1 MPEAGSNPI
10 QSTQTCRS
18 LAKGIDAPQ
27 EGIPPAS
34 AIIAP
39 SSTPA
44 DSESQPPAD
53 LDTSPSWRRRYSDEA
68 FLYIPKLFALVD
80 RNPYSATYGSFDRAY
95 WHYRTMDFPC
105 GMAQEFCLPLALVYR
120 HDFPDNPFRGK
131 ERVKD
136 LALAAVDFAAQSAHP
151 DGSCDD
157 YFPYEQ
163 ALGAAVFSLY
173 ATTET
178 CLVLDD
184 RAPSRLRFFARRG
197 DWLLETQE
205 TGRLTNHQAFAA
217 LALYNVFLITGE
229 ERFRRGAERRVAVCR
244 EWFNPEGWFS
254 EYEGADPG
262 YQSCTIDFLAK
273 LWQKSKDDSLLELLG
288 PAVRFCWH
296 FMHPDGSYAGEYGSR
311 NTYHFYPHGFEILA
325 PKFVEAGQIA
335 DHFLRTLP
343 RRKRYYNDDDRMC
356 AHYLYNWLQAYLD
369 YHPERPEPITNR
381 PPFRTYFPGAKLL
394 VVKTPHYYAVS
405 NLSKGGV
412 TKIFNAAECVSS
424 DTGLIARTGD
434 GRVLVSHLVDEENTI
449 TVDDARSECRVE
461 GRLSERRKMLPTPFS
476 QMVFRGVNL
485 TLGRFAP
492 NLLRSMLQKKLIVGK
507 PRTRYRIERHLR
519 FEEASVTIT
528 DTLKRP
534 REESPI
540 ASVHAGS
547 DATSIYVANS
557 NVYQESVL
565 LPWRD
570 LGRPFVETVN
580 TEGKA
585 TARHTIQFE

>member
-1 MPEAGSNPI
+1 MTGEIVTHQTVAAVSGASFIPE
-10 QSTQTCRS
+10 
-18 LAKGIDAPQ
+18 
-27 EGIPPAS
+27 
-34 AIIAP
+34 P
-39 SSTPA
+39 S
-44 DSESQPPAD
+44 
-53 LDTSPSWRRRYSDEA
+53 SPSWRRRYSDEA
-68 FLYIPKLFALVD
+68 LAYIPKLFALID
-80 RNPYSATYGSFDRAY
+80 RNPYSCTYGSFDRAY

-120 HDFPDNPFRGK
+120 HDFPDNPYRGK
-131 ERVKD
+131 ERVRQ
-136 LALAAVDFAAQSAHP
+136 LALAAVDFAARSAHP

-184 RAPSRLRFFARRG
+184 RDPARLRFFTTRA
-197 DWLLETQE
+197 DWLLRYQE

-217 LALYNVFLITGE
+217 LALYNVFLLTGE
-229 ERFRRGAERRVAVCR
+229 ERFREGSNARVAICR
-244 EWFNPEGWFS
+244 EWYNDEGWFA

-273 LWQKSKDDSLLELLG
+273 LWRKSKDDSLLDLLG

-311 NTYHFYPHGFEILA
+311 NTYHFYPNGFEILA
-325 PKFVEAGQIA
+325 PRFMEAAQIA
-335 DHFLRTLP
+335 DHFLRRLP
-343 RRKRYYNDDDRMC
+343 RRKRYFNDDDRMC
-356 AHYLYNWLQAYLD
+356 AHYLYNWLQAWLD
-369 YHPERPEPITNR
+369 YHPERPEPITVR
-381 PPFRTYFPGAKLL
+381 PPFRRYFPGAKLL
-394 VVKTPHYYAVS
+394 VVNTPRYYAIA

-412 TKIFNAAECVSS
+412 TKIFNAEACVYS
-424 DTGLIARTGD
+424 DTGLIARAAD
-434 GRVLVSHLVDEENTI
+434 GRVLVSHLVDEENKTS
-449 TVDDARSECRVE
+449 VDDARTECAVE
-461 GRLSERRKMLPTPFS
+461 GRMSERKRMLPTPLK
-476 QMVFRGVNL
+476 QIVFRGMNL

-507 PRTRYRIERHLR
+507 PRTGYRYERRIR
-519 FEEASVTIT
+519 FDESAVTIT
-528 DTLKRP
+528 DTLTRP
-534 REESPI
+534 ESEPSI
-540 ASVHAGS
+540 ESVHAGS

-570 LGRPFVETVN
+570 LGEEFAKNANAT
-580 TEGKA
+580 GKA
-585 TARHTIQFE
+585 VARHEIQFE